1 MRKVGIK
8 LRPYLFVAPA
18 LVIFLVFSIYP
29 LLSTI
34 GLSFY
39 EWDMISPTKTFVGFA
54 NYKGLFNDPK
64 FYQTVWNTFVYMVLT
79 VGFGVLLAIGLALFL
94 RKDTKINKFMQN
106 LIFTPYIVSLAS
118 ISFLWMWLM
127 NNDFGLLNYILSFFG
142 IGPVD
147 WLGNP
152 KIALFSL
159 VIISVWKTLGYNTL
173 IILSA
178 LQSIPKHLY
187 EAAALDR
194 ATKVQ
199 VFRKITFPMISPTLF
214 FLTIVNIIASFKVF
228 ETIQIITAG
237 GPQNSTNT
245 LVYAIYEYGFQFYKV
260 GYASAIGVVLLLLI
274 SVFTIIYFKMLS
286 KKVHYQ

>member
-1 MRKVGIK
+1 MRKVGLK

-18 LVIFLVFSIYP
+18 LVIFIAFSIYP

-39 EWDMISPTKTFVGFA
+39 EWDMISPTKTFVGIA
-54 NYKGLFNDPK
+54 NYQALFKDPK
-64 FYQTVWNTFVYMVLT
+64 FYQTVGNTFVYMVLT
-79 VGFGVLLAIGLALFL
+79 VGFGVLFAIGLALFL

-127 NNDFGLLNYILSFFG
+127 NNDFGLLNYILSLFG
-142 IGPVD
+142 ISQVD

-194 ATKVQ
+194 ARRVQ
-199 VFRKITFPMISPTLF
+199 VFRQITFPMISPTLF

-260 GYASAIGVVLLLLI
+260 GYASAIGVVLLLII
-274 SVFTIIYFKMLS
+274 SVFTIIYFRMLS